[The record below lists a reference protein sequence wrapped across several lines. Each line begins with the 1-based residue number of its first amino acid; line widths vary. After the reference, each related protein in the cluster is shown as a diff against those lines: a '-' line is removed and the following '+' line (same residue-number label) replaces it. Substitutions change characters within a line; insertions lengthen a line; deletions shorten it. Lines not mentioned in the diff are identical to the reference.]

1 MYPFHSIKGIHID
14 FLTDSGEVIDSVKN
28 ERESFKSWVIS
39 NVLGSVMQLA
49 GGASIPQLKPKSVQ
63 HHEFWLR
70 RRNGTEVQIK
80 LEDTNAP
87 LITGQKVT
95 LLYAIR
101 LETNHRE
108 LCSMINHNSRI
119 CTHLMG
125 PKKLLKRLGVSHEFN
140 QASHGPW
147 ILIALVMVMMLFSY
161 TGWPMTIIFTLF
173 LAGLA
178 IIKQQNTIKEN
189 SARFYKHINEISR
202 ELLEYS

>member
-1 MYPFHSIKGIHID
+1 MHPFHSIKGNQID
-14 FLTDSGEVIDSVKN
+14 FFTDSGEVIDSVKN

-70 RRNGTEVQIK
+70 RRDGTEAQIM
-80 LEDTNAP
+80 LEGTDAP
-87 LITGQKVT
+87 LIKGQEVT

-101 LETNHRE
+101 FETNHRE
-108 LCSMINHNSRI
+108 LCTMINHNSRSW
-119 CTHLMG
+119 THLMA
-125 PKKLLKRLGVSHEFN
+125 PTKLLKRLGVTHEFN
-140 QASHGPW
+140 RASHGPW
-147 ILIALVMVMMLFSY
+147 ILTALVMVMALFSY
-161 TGWPMTIIFTLF
+161 TDWPMAIMLTLF

-189 SARFYKHINEISR
+189 SARFDKHINEISR
-202 ELLEYS
+202 DLLEYS